1 MGGIWWL
8 IKKMCQNHFAC
19 CLGHEEDEIVAGNE
33 RVFPDEDQ
41 DMDGQDDGEDQDAN
55 MDGQDDGDGDGD
67 EDYPELIDEVPT

>member
-1 MGGIWWL
+1 MVVD
-8 IKKMCQNHFAC
+8 KKMCQNHFAC

-41 DMDGQDDGEDQDAN
+41 DMDGQDDG
-55 MDGQDDGDGDGD
+55 DGDGD